1 MMLTYQSSLEQFGP
15 RAAER
20 YFTIM
25 LNAAQFAA
33 DHPLASPERRESSI
47 PLHVRYFGAHLLVY
61 QTVEG
66 GIVIQRIFHQSQDWA
81 DLL

>member
-33 DHPLASPERRESSI
+33 DHRGRLPSVGRA
-47 PLHVRYFGAHLLVY
+47 
-61 QTVEG
+61 
-66 GIVIQRIFHQSQDWA
+66 QSRCM
-81 DLL
+81 